1 MIKNL
6 PIAGLKITTNK
17 PLNTMNIPKA
27 LGSLFKGQYSETVRF
42 KLTKVAPRKN
52 PITTNVIIKSVPL
65 DCAAMTEK
73 YDQQELAR
81 MKLRMKRIHKKN
93 SQWMKM
99 ENLLIYRFSNFCQ
112 FDRYKF

>member
-1 MIKNL
+1 MIRNL

-52 PITTNVIIKSVPL
+52 PMTTNVIIKSVPL

-73 YDQQELAR
+73 HDRQELVR
-81 MKLRMKRIHKKN
+81 VKLRIRKYIKKKRKIRN
-93 SQWMKM
+93 G
-99 ENLLIYRFSNFCQ
+99 
-112 FDRYKF
+112 